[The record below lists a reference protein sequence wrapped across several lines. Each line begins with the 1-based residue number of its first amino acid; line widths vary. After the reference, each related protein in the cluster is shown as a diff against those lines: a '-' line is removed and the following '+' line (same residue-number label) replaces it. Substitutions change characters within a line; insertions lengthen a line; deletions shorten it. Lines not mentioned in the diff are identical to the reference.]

1 MTRHSPPG
9 TASVPFVVRG
19 HVTEGIGH
27 TRHGVDRVDRAGRAD
42 RTAPDLNAL
51 DLNELVW
58 PGSTPVPLASVPV
71 AEIIELL
78 AEVGDWARRD
88 PDGVLAQ
95 ALDRLVEISGASR
108 PLAERSYAELWRYFS
123 RDLSRFQL
131 EQELGGED
139 VLDSWRSLTV
149 PGAAKPSFVKAFPA
163 RMVHVLA
170 GNAPGVAAISIV
182 RSALVKGASLLKMA
196 SNDLFTAP
204 ALLRGVSAVAPGHP
218 LEQSLSAVY
227 WPGGDETVES
237 VLMRP
242 QFFDKLIVWGG
253 ADAVRGVARY
263 VTPGLDLVSFDPKT
277 SISFIGKEAFAD
289 GADLQGVAAAAA
301 TDATI
306 HNQDACTASRFQ
318 FVEGSVDEVDRFCA
332 ALVRELGVERP
343 KAAARSA
350 PVPEDLRDE
359 IDALRHLAPY
369 YRVWGAPDGTGLV
382 IRSEEPVS
390 FYPSGRVVNV
400 VPVSGPKDVVDYI
413 NAATQTVG
421 VYPDRLR
428 AELRDQLCGIGVQR
442 VTSLGQAGDTV
453 IGLPHD
459 GFYPLSRMVRWAKDE
474 S

>member
-1 MTRHSPPG
+1 MTQNSGPG
-9 TASVPFVVRG
+9 TASIPFVVRG
-19 HVTEGIGH
+19 QVSEGVSH
-27 TRHGVDRVDRAGRAD
+27 TSYGAPGGARA
-42 RTAPDLNAL
+42 AL
-51 DLNELVW
+51 DLNDLVW
-58 PGSTPVPLASVPV
+58 PGSVPLPLTSVPV
-71 AEIIELL
+71 NEIVELL
-78 AEVGDWARRD
+78 AEVGDWVRRD
-88 PDGVLAQ
+88 PDGVLAC
-95 ALDRLVEISGASR
+95 ALAGLIEISGASR
-108 PLAERSYAELWRYFS
+108 PLAERSYAELWHYFS
-123 RDLSRFQL
+123 ADLSRFQL
-131 EQELGGED
+131 EQELGGQD
-139 VLDSWRSLTV
+139 VLDGWRPV
-149 PGAAKPSFVKAFPA
+149 AAPGGTSSFVRAFPA

-204 ALLRGVSAVAPGHP
+204 ALLRAVSAVAPGHP

-227 WPGGDETVES
+227 WRGGDEAVES

-263 VTPGLDLVSFDPKT
+263 VTPGLEVVSFDPKT

-289 GADLQGVAAAAA
+289 GADLRAIAAAAA
-301 TDATI
+301 TDATL

-318 FVEGSVDEVDRFCA
+318 FVEGTLEDVDRFCA
-332 ALVRELGVERP
+332 VLVQELGVERP
-343 KAAARSA
+343 KAAAKSA
-350 PVPEDLRDE
+350 AVPQDLRDE
-359 IDALRHLAPY
+359 IAALRHLAPY

-382 IRSEEPVS
+382 VRSEEPVS
-390 FYPSGRVVNV
+390 FYPTGRVVNV
-400 VPVSGPKDVVDYI
+400 VAVSGPKDVLEHI

-421 VYPDRLR
+421 IYPERLR
-428 AELRDQLCGIGVQR
+428 AELRDQLCSAGVQR
-442 VTSLGQAGDTV
+442 VTGLGHAGDTM